1 MCHRPHLHQRQ
12 GHQTSGGTITEL
24 LRARGL
30 LRILALFVLTAL
42 AEILGCQPPDLVR
55 CRTSRPGLCCL
66 LPRR

>member
-1 MCHRPHLHQRQ
+1 M
-12 GHQTSGGTITEL
+12 
-24 LRARGL
+24 

-42 AEILGCQPPDLVR
+42 AEILGCQPPDLVC